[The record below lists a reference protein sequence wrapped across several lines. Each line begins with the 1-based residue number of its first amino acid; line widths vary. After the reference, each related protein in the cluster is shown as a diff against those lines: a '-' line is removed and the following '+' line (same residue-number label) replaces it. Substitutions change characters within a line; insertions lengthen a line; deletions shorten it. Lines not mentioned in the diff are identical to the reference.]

1 MQLHALDHVAVRTD
15 DLDGT
20 ARFYEALGLTRGPR
34 PPFSMPGYWLYANS
48 RPLVH
53 IMPTS
58 DGAPAGRIDH
68 VAFEGRDARSV
79 AQRLSG
85 ASIPFRLQDLPGG
98 SGQQMFLTDP
108 DGVKLEIVF
117 RADDLGRPGSSNQP
131 ARDTCSR

>member
-1 MQLHALDHVAVRTD
+1 MLLHALDHFAVRTG

-34 PPFSMPGYWLYANS
+34 PPFPMPGYWLYANS
-48 RPLVH
+48 QPLVH

-68 VAFEGRDARSV
+68 VAFDGRDASSV
-79 AQRLSG
+79 ALRLSHAG
-85 ASIPFRLQDLPGG
+85 IPFRLQDLPGG

-108 DGVKLEIVF
+108 EGVTLEIVF
-117 RADDLGRPGSSNQP
+117 RGDDRGRPGLSNPP
-131 ARDTCSR
+131 ARDTRSR